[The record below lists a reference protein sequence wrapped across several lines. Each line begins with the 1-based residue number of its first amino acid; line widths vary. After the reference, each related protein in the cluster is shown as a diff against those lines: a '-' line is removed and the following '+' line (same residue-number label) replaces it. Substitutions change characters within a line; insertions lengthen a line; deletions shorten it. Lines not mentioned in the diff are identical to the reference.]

1 MADVKS
7 PQSFRPV
14 TLGDLARERRLL
26 WCFCR
31 SCSYEREIE
40 PRTLGLSDDQAV
52 PTASQRLT
60 CSRCGSKDIETRPQL
75 HPEPLEVIRARYRGA
90 SDR

>member
-31 SCSYEREIE
+31 GCTYEREVA
-40 PRTLGLSDDQAV
+40 PRSLGLSDNQAV
-52 PTASQRLT
+52 PTAGQRLKY
-60 CSRCGSKDIETRPQL
+60 SRCGSKDIETLPQL
-75 HPEPLEVIRARYRGA
+75 HPEPLEVIRGRYRGA
-90 SDR
+90 SGR